1 MSLLEMLLT
10 QVQPSQLEQIGR
22 TVGVNQDQVASVL
35 KGALP
40 GMLEGLSRNASTSQG
55 AEALWGA
62 LDRDHD
68 GGVLENL
75 AGFLGGS
82 GGMADGAKILG
93 HVFGSRQATVENS
106 ISQASGVDMASV
118 AKIMAMAAPLIM
130 GALGKAKKQKNLDP
144 SGLSEMLGQERQ
156 VARQAAPDAMDFFG
170 KMLDADG
177 DGSAM
182 DDIAKLGSGLL
193 GGLFKGR

>member
-10 QVQPSQLEQIGR
+10 QVQPSQLGQIGQAA
-22 TVGVNQDQVASVL
+22 GVNQDQVASVL

-40 GMLEGLSRNASTSQG
+40 GMLEGLSRNASTGQG
-55 AEALWGA
+55 AEALWNA

-68 GGVLENL
+68 GGVLEDL
-75 AGFLGGS
+75 TGFLGGS

-93 HVFGSRQATVENS
+93 HVFGSRQAGVENS
-106 ISQASGVDMASV
+106 ISRASGVDMASV

-130 GALGKAKKQKNLDP
+130 GALGKAKNQMNLDP
-144 SGLSEMLGQERQ
+144 SGLSQMLGTE
-156 VARQAAPDAMDFFG
+156 RQAAQQTAPDMMDFFG
-170 KMLDADG
+170 KMLDSDG
-177 DGSAM
+177 DGSSM
-182 DDIAKLGSGLL
+182 DDIAKMGSSLL